1 MSKKEKWT
9 YRQQRRLGGW
19 ILGAGTF
26 HRWCRNCPKKYAAFE
41 DIAEVAFAPK
51 GKYLFACYSSL
62 DDEIV
67 SELVADWMREHPC
80 FAHLGNARIDEIS
93 EQWPDGW
100 PEDDGNDPDVDVFVV
115 SDDYWDVVGNAKCPV
130 CERDNVM
137 GDTIFDGALLCDDCA
152 EHLKVKKHVK
162 MAIKA
167 YNRTTLEQA
176 LIPPPHPIEQFERY
190 GDYAFGND
198 LSVNWKLF
206 QKDYLRVT
214 KATFWYWRK
223 KFIMTDPTILKQ
235 SIFPNRRHKDFYRYA
250 LGRIDSLR
258 RMIVSDEIMKWRRNV
273 KKFSPAFWDLRML
286 LLKEE
291 ATIIERKINKIALTL
306 KGKVNE
312 NARHVGNV

>member
-1 MSKKEKWT
+1 MPKATEWP
-9 YRQQRRLGGW
+9 YQQQRRLGGW

-26 HRWCRNCPKKYAAFE
+26 HRWTENCPKKYATFAA
-41 DIAEVAFAPK
+41 ISKVAFDSER
-51 GKYLFACYSSL
+51 KYRFACYCPL
-62 DDEIV
+62 DDEIIAEYV
-67 SELVADWMREHPC
+67 IDWMQNHPC
-80 FAHLGNARIDEIS
+80 FEHLSSKQINRIT
-93 EQWPDGW
+93 DGW
-100 PEDDGNDPDVDVFVV
+100 PYGWPEGDGGDPDVDCFLAA
-115 SDDYWDVVGNAKCPV
+115 DACWDVISNAKCPV
-130 CERDNVM
+130 CERSE
-137 GDTIFDGALLCDDCA
+137 IFGESVLDGALLCGECA
-152 EHLKVKKHVK
+152 AHLTIKKHVA
-162 MAIKA
+162 MALKA
-167 YNRTTLEQA
+167 YNRTMIEQA

-250 LGRIDSLR
+250 LGQIDTLR
-258 RMIVSDEIMKWRRNV
+258 RIIVSAEILKWKRNV

-291 ATIIERKINKIALTL
+291 ATVIEGKIHRIALAL